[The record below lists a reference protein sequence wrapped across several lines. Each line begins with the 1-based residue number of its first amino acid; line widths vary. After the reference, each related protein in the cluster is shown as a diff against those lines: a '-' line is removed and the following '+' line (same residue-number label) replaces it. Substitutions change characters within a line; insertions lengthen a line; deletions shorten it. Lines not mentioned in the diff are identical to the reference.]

1 MSKIRP
7 KQPAARAASPARPAL
22 PAGAGGVLAPVAAA
36 LLAMWLHR
44 GALNV
49 FFTTDDLILFERVQ
63 GIAPHPATLWRVIPG
78 RLWFEALMPV
88 FGTAPTG
95 WHAVNLVL
103 HGAVTALV
111 AVWARRLGTS
121 NVVAFAAAALFGV
134 TARAR
139 TAVWPVTGVGEML
152 AAALV
157 LVALIALERDSK
169 RGGAIAAVAQG
180 VAMFC
185 KETLALA
192 PLVAWLAPAE
202 GRPRRLPVL
211 PLALGLAVWV
221 YVALARSSTGSLG
234 GEAYALGLGP
244 HVVTHLLTY
253 AVWSLDLLHLFGAV
267 AEPLPAAWAIGGAMA
282 LAVLVLGAWKSGVRA
297 ARAGLW
303 FWLLA
308 LLPVLPLENAVYD
321 HYLYA
326 PRLGFAIAF
335 AALLEALVR
344 GAAASAP
351 APNALRARA
360 ATALL
365 LTLVFLHF
373 ATAGMFLA
381 AAEGSRIDR
390 VNLPRD
396 GFQRR
401 LEVVRNAAV
410 TLERQLP
417 AGETRIVIY
426 DTPESRLVLS
436 VREGGL
442 VGDTTRAAV
451 RQRLFDAVLDE
462 GRGLRALFPQLS
474 SVRLATTVEPEDSAA
489 LVFIANADCRLLSC
503 GKGAEAH
510 LQVAKLWAQS
520 GMADA
525 ARKHLAEAEAL
536 HPGLV
541 ARSAEAGLAP

>member
-1 MSKIRP
+1 MSKVRP
-7 KQPAARAASPARPAL
+7 KNPAARAASGAGAAL
-22 PAGAGGVLAPVAAA
+22 PWGAIAPVAAA

-88 FGTAPTG
+88 FGTAPSG

-111 AVWARRLGTS
+111 AMWARRLGTS
-121 NVVAFAAAALFGV
+121 NLVAFAAAALFGV

-169 RGGAIAAVAQG
+169 RGGVVAAVAQG

-192 PLVAWLAPAE
+192 PLVAWLAPAA
-202 GRPRRLPVL
+202 GRPRKLPWL
-211 PLALGLAVWV
+211 PLALGLAVWS
-221 YVALARSSTGSLG
+221 YVAFARSTTGSLG

-267 AEPLPAAWAIGGAMA
+267 AEPLPAAWAIFAVVA
-282 LAVLVLGAWKSGVRA
+282 LAVLALAAWKSGVRA

-308 LLPVLPLENAVYD
+308 LLPVLPLKNAVYD

-326 PRLGFAIAF
+326 PRLGFVIAL
-335 AALLEALVR
+335 AALIEALVR
-344 GAAASAP
+344 GAAP
-351 APNALRARA
+351 VPNVWRARA
-360 ATALL
+360 AAALL
-365 LTLVFLHF
+365 AVLVLLHF

-381 AAEGSRIDR
+381 AAEGSRIER

-417 AGETRIVIY
+417 ADETRIVIY
-426 DTPESRLVLS
+426 DTPETRLVLS

-451 RQRLFDAVLDE
+451 RQRLFDAVLDD
-462 GRGLRALFPQLS
+462 GRGLRALFPRLT
-474 SVRLATTVEPEDSAA
+474 SVRLATTVEPDDRTA
-489 LVFIANADCRLLSC
+489 LVFISNADCRVMSC
-503 GKGAEAH
+503 GKGADAH
-510 LQVAKLWAQS
+510 VQVAKLWAQS
-520 GMADA
+520 GMVEA
-525 ARKHLAEAEAL
+525 ARQHLAEAEML
-536 HPGLV
+536 YPGIV
-541 ARSAEAGLAP
+541 ARSAEAGLGP

>member
-1 MSKIRP
+1 MSKARP
-7 KQPAARAASPARPAL
+7 KNPAARAASPA
-22 PAGAGGVLAPVAAA
+22 GAAPPWGAIAPVAAA

-44 GALNV
+44 GARNV

-63 GIAPHPATLWRVIPG
+63 GIVPYPATLWRVIPG
-78 RLWFEALMPV
+78 RLWFEALLPA
-88 FGTAPTG
+88 FGTAPAG
-95 WHAVNLVL
+95 WHATNLVL
-103 HGAVTALV
+103 HGVVTALV
-111 AVWARRLGTS
+111 AVWARRLGAS
-121 NVVAFAAAALFGV
+121 HVVAFAAAALFGV

-157 LVALIALERDSK
+157 LVALLALERDTK
-169 RGGAIAAVAQG
+169 RGGTVAAIAQG

-202 GRPRRLPVL
+202 GRPRKLPLL
-211 PLALGLAVWV
+211 PLALGLAMWA
-221 YVALARSSTGSLG
+221 YIALSRSSTGSLG
-234 GEAYALGLGP
+234 GEAYALGFGP
-244 HVVTHLLTY
+244 HVITHLLTY

-267 AEPLPAAWAIGGAMA
+267 AEPLPAPWAIFAVLA
-282 LAVLVLGAWKSGVRA
+282 LAVLALAAWKSGVRA

-308 LLPVLPLENAVYD
+308 LLPVLPLKNAVYD

-326 PRLGFAIAF
+326 PRLGFAIAL
-335 AALLEALVR
+335 AALIEWLVR
-344 GAAASAP
+344 GAAP
-351 APNALRARA
+351 APSALRARA
-360 ATALL
+360 ATGALL
-365 LTLVFLHF
+365 VLVLLHF
-373 ATAGMFLA
+373 ATGELFLA
-381 AAEGSRIDR
+381 AAEGARIER

-410 TLERQLP
+410 TLESQLP

-426 DTPESRLVLS
+426 DTPETRLVLS

-442 VGDTTRAAV
+442 VGDSARAVV
-451 RQRLFDAVLDE
+451 RQRLFNAVLDD
-462 GRGLRALFPQLS
+462 GRGLRALFPRLA

-489 LVFIANADCRLLSC
+489 MVFIANADCRLMSC
-503 GKGAEAH
+503 GKGADAH
-510 LQVAKLWAQS
+510 LQVARLWAQS
-520 GMADA
+520 GMSA
-525 ARKHLAEAEAL
+525 AGQKHLAEAERL
-536 HPGLV
+536 YPGIV
-541 ARSAEAGLAP
+541 ARSTAEGLVP

>member
-1 MSKIRP
+1 MSKVRP
-7 KQPAARAASPARPAL
+7 KSPAARAASPARSSGAAPPAL
-22 PAGAGGVLAPVAAA
+22 PWGVIAPLAAA

-49 FFTTDDLILFERVQ
+49 FFTTDDLILFERVL

-88 FGTAPTG
+88 FGTAPSS
-95 WHAVNLVL
+95 WHLVNLLL
-103 HGAVTALV
+103 HGVVTALV
-111 AVWARRLGTS
+111 AVWARRLGAS
-121 NVVAFAAAALFGV
+121 NTAAFAAAALFGV

-169 RGGAIAAVAQG
+169 RGGVVAAAAQG

-192 PLVAWLAPAE
+192 PLVVWLAPAE
-202 GRPRRLPVL
+202 GRPRRLPWL

-221 YVALARSSTGSLG
+221 YVALTRSSTGSLG
-234 GEAYALGLGP
+234 GEAYALGWGA

-267 AEPLPAAWAIGGAMA
+267 TEPLPAPAAIGGVVA
-282 LAVLVLGAWKSGVRA
+282 LAVLAFAAWKSGLRA

-308 LLPVLPLENAVYD
+308 LLPVLPLKNAVYD

-326 PRLGFAIAF
+326 PRLGFVIAL
-335 AALLEALVR
+335 AVLLEAGIR
-344 GAAASAP
+344 GAAPSP
-351 APNALRARA
+351 AALRARL
-360 ATALL
+360 ATGVLLALVL
-365 LTLVFLHF
+365 LHF

-381 AAEGSRIDR
+381 AAEGARIER

-410 TLERQLP
+410 TLEPQLP
-417 AGETRIVIY
+417 PGETRIVIY
-426 DTPESRLVLS
+426 DTPETRFVLS

-442 VGDTTRAAV
+442 VGDSTRAAV
-451 RQRLFDAVLDE
+451 RQRLFNAVFDD
-462 GRGLRALFPQLS
+462 GRGLRALFPRLT
-474 SVRLATTVEPEDSAA
+474 SVRLATTVEPGDSAA
-489 LVFIANADCRLLSC
+489 LVFIANADCRLMSC
-503 GKGAEAH
+503 GKGPDAH
-510 LQVAKLWAQS
+510 LRVAKLWAQS

-525 ARKHLAEAEAL
+525 ARQHLAEAEAL
-536 HPGLV
+536 YSGVL